1 MTEMDYRQK
10 IIEQASELFRM
21 YGIRAVTMD
30 MLAGSMGISK
40 RTIYEVFN
48 DKNELLQAV
57 LKWMGCRQKEMIM
70 KVMAESDNV
79 IEATFKMLDNMKK
92 HFHNMSP
99 AFQLDLRKYHV
110 DLIRKMGD
118 AKELPYYR
126 NNIEFIMRG
135 IREGV
140 FREDIDVEI
149 INKTLFEV
157 VRMSSDREL
166 FPPDDFNGDEVFRNT
181 YLTFLRGISTRK
193 GIDLIEYY
201 EKGLQQTTD

>member
-1 MTEMDYRQK
+1 
-10 IIEQASELFRM
+10 
-21 YGIRAVTMD
+21 
-30 MLAGSMGISK
+30 MGISK
-40 RTIYEVFN
+40 RTIYEVFK
-48 DKNELLQAV
+48 DKNELLQGV
-57 LKWMGCRQKEMIM
+57 LKWMGHRQKEMIM
-70 KVMAESDNV
+70 KVMDESDNV

-99 AFQLDLRKYHV
+99 AFHLDLRKYHV

>member
-1 MTEMDYRQK
+1 MEMDNRQK
-10 IIEQASELFRM
+10 IIEHASELFRT

-40 RTIYEVFN
+40 RTIYEVFH
-48 DKNELLQAV
+48 DKNDLLQGV
-57 LKWMGCRQKEMIM
+57 LRWMGCRQKEMM
-70 KVMAESDNV
+70 KNVMDNSENV
-79 IEATFKMLDNMKK
+79 IEATFKMLDNMRK

-99 AFQLDLRKYHV
+99 AFQLDMRKYHV
-110 DLIRKMGD
+110 DLIRRMGD

-126 NNIEFIMRG
+126 NNVDYIRRG
-135 IREGV
+135 IDEGV
-140 FREDIDVEI
+140 FRDDIDVEI

-157 VRMSSDREL
+157 IKMSSDREL

-193 GIDLIEYY
+193 GLDLIEYY
-201 EKGLQQTTD
+201 EKNYQLIKE